1 MGLKKK
7 EPQKKKKKKMVKKM
21 MVKKPTKIEKKMV
34 GKKVLGTYLLV
45 ATELLFGLGVNRLKW
60 PEMELIFF

>member
-1 MGLKKK
+1 MV
-7 EPQKKKKKKMVKKM
+7 VKKM

-60 PEMELIFF
+60 PEMDHKYP

>member
-1 MGLKKK
+1 
-7 EPQKKKKKKMVKKM
+7 MVKKM

-45 ATELLFGLGVNRLKW
+45 ATELLFSLGVNRLKW